1 MMDRL
6 FKTNNIREKSSL
18 DGIWDLFIEE
28 KGSFSMVVPGCWEQ
42 IPALANFSGN
52 GTYKRTI
59 KTDEKSNLR
68 FTFKG
73 VSHTADVYF
82 DGKKIAH
89 HYNAYT
95 PFSAIVKNADA
106 GEHELRV
113 NVENTFGEHSALH
126 VPNDYYTYGGITR
139 PVTMEIVPDCFIE
152 YVHFTPKFASGKWC
166 AQIKVCVSNISD
178 NDFNGKIVS
187 TLDKNEV
194 TMKLTAKSNTQT
206 IVEAEAEFTD
216 VLSWNEK
223 EPNLYLLNTVL
234 YCDGLAIDDLIERV
248 GFRTVKVE
256 GKKILLNGEEIY
268 FKGFNRHEDHPTFG
282 CAIPLQLMAHDMQLM
297 LDTGA
302 NAVRTCH
309 YPNDE
314 RFLDLC
320 DENGVLVWEEN
331 HARGLSLEKMQ
342 NVNFDKQCADCID
355 EMVVNHYN
363 HPSIII
369 WGILNECA
377 SDAVEGREKFKKQF
391 EQLRSL
397 DMTRPKSFA
406 TCRHFTDICLDL
418 PDILSVNLYPLWY
431 DDSEPIEQ
439 LEKEKKWME
448 DAAGCDKPFLITEY
462 GAGAVYG
469 YRSDTCARW
478 TEERQKEIL
487 DDVIGKYMARDDL
500 SGIFLW
506 QFCDCRVTEEHWF
519 KTRPKTIN
527 NKGIVDGYRRKK
539 LAYETV
545 KKHYS
550 NNK

>member
-1 MMDRL
+1 MDRL
-6 FKTNNIREKSSL
+6 FNTNNIREKFSL
-18 DGIWDLFIEE
+18 DGMWDLYIDG
-28 KGSFSMVVPGCWEQ
+28 KGDFRTPVPGCWEQ
-42 IPALANFSGN
+42 IPSLASFKGN
-52 GTYKRTI
+52 GTYKQKVKI
-59 KTDEKSNLR
+59 EKSSNLR
-68 FTFKG
+68 LTFKG

-82 DGKKIAH
+82 DGEKIAH

-95 PFSAIVKNADA
+95 PFSAVVKNAEA
-106 GEHELRV
+106 GEHELK
-113 NVENTFGEHSALH
+113 VEVDNTFGEHSALH

-139 PVTMEIVPDCFIE
+139 PVTLEYIPDCFIE
-152 YVHFTPKFASGKWC
+152 YVHFTPILTDDKWY
-166 AQIKVCVSNISD
+166 AKIEACVSNISD
-178 NDFNGKIVS
+178 NDFGGKIVS
-187 TLDKNEV
+187 RLGENEV
-194 TMKLTAKSNTQT
+194 IMNVNVLANSKVTVS
-206 IVEAEAEFTD
+206 AEAQFKGILE
-216 VLSWNEK
+216 WNEK
-223 EPNLYLLNTVL
+223 EPNLYLLDTVL
-234 YCDGLAIDDLIERV
+234 YENNYAIDDLIERV

-256 GKKILLNGEEIY
+256 GKKIYLNNKEIY

-282 CAIPLQLMAHDMQLM
+282 CAIPIQLMAHDMQLM

-302 NAVRTCH
+302 NAVRTSH

-314 RFLDLC
+314 RFLDMC
-320 DENGVLVWEEN
+320 DERGVLVWEEN
-331 HARGLSLEKMQ
+331 HARGLNLQQMQ
-342 NVNFDKQCADCID
+342 NVNFDKQCEDCID
-355 EMVVNHYN
+355 EMVLYHYN
-363 HPSIII
+363 HPSIVI

-377 SDAVEGREKFKKQF
+377 SDEPKGREKFKKQF

-397 DMTRPKSFA
+397 DASRPKSFA

-448 DAAGCDKPFLITEY
+448 EAAGYDKPFLITEY

-487 DDVIGKYMARDDL
+487 DDVIGKYMERDDL
-500 SGIFLW
+500 NGIFLW

-539 LAYETV
+539 LAYQTV

-550 NNK
+550 KQK